1 MYLVIIASSHYI
13 VLFEF
18 VSPISCSH
26 KSDICK
32 KSGTK
37 YFIRLPMLKYFFMN
51 DNNFIHSLINYT
63 RPQMCLYTPIRRA
76 KEMK

>member
-1 MYLVIIASSHYI
+1 
-13 VLFEF
+13 
-18 VSPISCSH
+18 
-26 KSDICK
+26 
-32 KSGTK
+32 
-37 YFIRLPMLKYFFMN
+37 MN